1 MTDSKKLDPFKP
13 QQPAI
18 PGIPAQA
25 PKKETAPPPQTFESP
40 SRAPKP
46 PQNSYVWFAIAAGI
60 AILGLRIAWWAHG
73 SSAKSAPAPVTEVR
87 VEPPP
92 APIKPVE
99 KLPVGPGQIVRAD
112 ELSKPWS
119 SKKFLY
125 RDPYSTEEIP
135 AIVVRLPGGSF
146 WAISLR
152 EPYGNCNLEYVTD
165 LETIREKYHF
175 NAEHPMVVD
184 PCGRIVYELARYG
197 NGPNGL
203 VRGAVVKG
211 TAVRPPIAI
220 EVESSG
226 NWIQAVRIE
235 NTR

>member
-1 MTDSKKLDPFKP
+1 MTDEKKFDPFKP
-13 QQPAI
+13 QQPVI
-18 PGIPAQA
+18 PGVPAETPKERVAPPAEIPESDPLAQRPAQRPYILFGIA
-25 PKKETAPPPQTFESP
+25 A
-40 SRAPKP
+40 
-46 PQNSYVWFAIAAGI
+46 AIAVVVA
-60 AILGLRIAWWAHG
+60 AVAWWAHS
-73 SSAKSAPAPVTEVR
+73 SSAKPAPPPVTEVR
-87 VEPPP
+87 AEP
-92 APIKPVE
+92 APAPPKPVE

-119 SKKFLY
+119 SKQFLY

-135 AIVVRLPGGSF
+135 AVIVHLAGGSF

-152 EPYGNCNLEYVTD
+152 EPYGNCTLEYVTD

-175 NAEHPMVVD
+175 HADHPMVVD
-184 PCGRIVYELARYG
+184 PCGRIVYDLARYG

-203 VRGAVVKG
+203 VRGAVAKG